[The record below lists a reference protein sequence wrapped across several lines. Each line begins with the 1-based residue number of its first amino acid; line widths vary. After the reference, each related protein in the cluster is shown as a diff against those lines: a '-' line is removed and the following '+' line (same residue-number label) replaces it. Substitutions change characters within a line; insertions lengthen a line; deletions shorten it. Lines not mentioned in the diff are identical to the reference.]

1 MELNYFKEQE
11 IKGTRYQY
19 AHPSQEFW
27 SAWRN
32 NKSAL
37 GDVGISLIE
46 ELDDLGNSFPLVVRA
61 TVTGSGD
68 IPKPKP
74 LPPYILRDVKNLLP
88 YQIEPVG
95 NLVAS
100 LMSNNFAI
108 DASDT
113 GTGKTYTSLKTALVT
128 GLQPAIICTKTGIY
142 DWKVVCQRLGIN
154 PVFIYNWESC
164 IGRFYKV
171 KGVIRKIVQP
181 PNPYV
186 KMTYDPYTGAPIFN
200 WQIPLESNVVLIFDE
215 IHKANGETSSMN
227 SLVRSA
233 QLAGY
238 KMLGLSA
245 TMCDRLSKFKMIG
258 SLVGLFKFDEFDAWL
273 KAQGCFKNEY
283 NQWDATN
290 EKEVLLK
297 ISKYIFRN
305 YGVRVRK
312 KDIPGFPECQ
322 NISKL
327 YKIEKAD
334 LQNKKHEI
342 LLKKIDEIKAKKA
355 KGFEFAILALRQKY
369 RQLAESYKVPLL
381 ADLAREFIDSGHSVI
396 LFTCFV
402 ETLEA
407 LAKILKTT
415 CVIKG
420 GQKDVDRR
428 KNINDF
434 GADRKRLI
442 IANIQAGGT
451 AIDGLQDLHGN
462 YSRVG
467 ILPPTDNPTLLKQA
481 LGRPHRSNSK
491 SKSMNI
497 LVYAAGT
504 VEVKIYKKTHNK
516 LNNIDLINDGDL
528 ADDVTF
534 KEVA

>member
-1 MELNYFKEQE
+1 MEISYFKEKE
-11 IKGTRYQY
+11 IKGFRYQY
-19 AHPSQEFW
+19 GHPTSEFW
-27 SAWRN
+27 AAWRRD
-32 NKSAL
+32 KSVL

-46 ELDDLGNSFPLVVRA
+46 EKDDLGNKFPLVVRA
-61 TVTGSGD
+61 TIVGQGL
-68 IPKPKP
+68 IPRPKP
-74 LPPYILRDVKNLLP
+74 LPPYILSDVKGLLP
-88 YQIEPVG
+88 YQIAPVG

-100 LMSNNFAI
+100 LMSNGFAI

-128 GLQPAIICTKTGIY
+128 GMQPAIICTKTGIY
-142 DWKVVCQRLGIN
+142 DWKVVCESLGIN

-171 KGVIRKIVQP
+171 NGVIKKIAQP
-181 PNPYV
+181 PNKYIR
-186 KMTYDPYTGAPIFN
+186 MSYHPYTGAPIFE
-200 WQIPLESNVVLIFDE
+200 WKIPPESNVVLIFDE
-215 IHKANGETSSMN
+215 IHKANGEDSSMN
-227 SLVRSA
+227 KLVRAA
-233 QLAGY
+233 QLGGY

-258 SLVGLFKFDEFDAWL
+258 SLVGLFKFDEFDDWL
-273 KAQGCFKNEY
+273 RVQGCFKNEY

-312 KDIPGFPECQ
+312 SDIKGFPECQ

-327 YKIEKAD
+327 YTIDKAEI
-334 LQNKKHEI
+334 QNKKHDI
-342 LLKKIDEIKAKKA
+342 LLRKIEEIKVKKA
-355 KGFEFAILALRQKY
+355 KGYEFQILALRTKH

-381 ADLAREFIDSGHSVI
+381 VSLALELMDAGHSVI
-396 LFTCFV
+396 IFTCFV

-407 LAKILKTT
+407 IAKKLKTT

-428 KNINDF
+428 KNILDF
-434 GADRKRLI
+434 GADIERVI
-442 IANIQAGGT
+442 VTNIQAGGT
-451 AIDGLQDLHGN
+451 AIDGLQDLKGN

-467 ILPPTDNPTLLKQA
+467 LLPPTDNPTLLKQA
-481 LGRPHRSNSK
+481 LGRIHRSNSK

-497 LVYAAGT
+497 LVYAART
-504 VEVKIYKKTHNK
+504 VEEKIYKKTHNK

-528 ADDVTF
+528 ADDFTF